1 MLFTFIWNFKSVTAV
16 LWIWDDFILYVA
28 LIHYQAELT
37 DVKEVFKMTRLGQM
51 LVNDGI
57 EEGIK
62 KGIRILSMLK
72 KGKSIADI
80 AADTGISE
88 VEIRKIQR
96 SMEENK

>member
-1 MLFTFIWNFKSVTAV
+1 
-16 LWIWDDFILYVA
+16 
-28 LIHYQAELT
+28 
-37 DVKEVFKMTRLGQM
+37 MTRLGQM